1 MAAAGEL
8 RHDRA
13 MASRFALIAAP
24 LLLALTAAKP
34 APRPAAPPPPPPDR
48 VDVLLT
54 TELGPIT
61 VELDGKHAPVS
72 TANFLRYVDQK
83 RFDGIVFYRVMRL
96 PWGTPPNGLI
106 QAGTRG
112 DPRRALPPIAHEP
125 TSQTG
130 ILHTAGTLS
139 MARNAPGTA
148 AGDFSILLS
157 DLTGL
162 DADPASAN
170 PELQA
175 GFAAFGHVVAGMD
188 TVRRIY
194 DAPLSA
200 TLGQGVMKGQMLEK
214 PVRILTARRL
224 PPRPPTPPVP
234 TPPVPTPPSSVP

>member
-1 MAAAGEL
+1 
-8 RHDRA
+8 

-24 LLLALTAAKP
+24 LLLALTAATRP
-34 APRPAAPPPPPPDR
+34 APRPAAPPPPPPDT
-48 VDVLLT
+48 VQVLLT
-54 TELGPIT
+54 TDLGPIT

-96 PWGTPPNGLI
+96 PWGTPPNGLL

-130 ILHTAGTLS
+130 LRHTAGALS

-157 DLTGL
+157 DLAGL

-175 GFAAFGHVVAGMD
+175 GFAVFGHVVTGMD

-194 DAPLSA
+194 DAPLSP

-214 PVRILTARRL
+214 PVRIVTARRL
-224 PPRPPTPPVP
+224 PPVAKPANPPVA
-234 TPPVPTPPSSVP
+234 PPAP